1 MPAGWMRCVARA
13 RATRDARAV
22 RRRTAWQ
29 VGQRHDPTI
38 DGKGRREMGEPE
50 MLSPKLRRDILDVLA
65 QTAGFTLIG
74 ALIIETAL
82 RFH

>member
-1 MPAGWMRCVARA
+1 MPAGWMRYAARG

-22 RRRTAWQ
+22 RRRTARRA
-29 VGQRHDPTI
+29 GAGHDPLIAGT
-38 DGKGRREMGEPE
+38 GRRKMGDPE